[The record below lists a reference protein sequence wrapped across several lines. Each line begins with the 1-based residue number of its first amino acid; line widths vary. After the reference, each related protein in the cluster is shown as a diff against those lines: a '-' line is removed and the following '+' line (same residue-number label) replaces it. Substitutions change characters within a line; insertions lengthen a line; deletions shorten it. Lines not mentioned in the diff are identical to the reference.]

1 MFKFSSKIKYGLIGL
16 CDIVLYGRRKSV
28 PLSDIIRR
36 ERVPKIYMER
46 ILSELVKGGVLK
58 SKKGAKGGFALN
70 KRQKDISL
78 YNIYEIF
85 SQGKEKEDGSQ
96 SLKNKKVRMMIEKTK
111 TSANEQIIRVL
122 RSFKLNMI
130 VDFSKKRDNK
140 KRRVREK

>member
-85 SQGKEKEDGSQ
+85 SGGGEKEDGLQ
-96 SLKNKKVRMMIEKTK
+96 SLKNKKVKMMLEKTK
-111 TSANEQIIRVL
+111 TSADEQIIRVL

-130 VDFSKKRDNK
+130 VDLGKKRDNK
-140 KRRVREK
+140 KRKVKEK